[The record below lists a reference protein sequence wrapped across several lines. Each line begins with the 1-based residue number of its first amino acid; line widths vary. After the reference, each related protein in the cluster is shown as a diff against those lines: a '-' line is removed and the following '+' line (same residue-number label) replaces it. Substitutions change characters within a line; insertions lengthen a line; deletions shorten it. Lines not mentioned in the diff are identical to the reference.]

1 MMGMKTP
8 CEEMFKEIL
17 PAIRALIVK
26 DLVERHHLNQVE
38 VAERLGI
45 TQPAVSQY
53 LRSLRGTS
61 RVRALRKRSDF
72 MKSLR
77 KLSDAV
83 AAGKM
88 RGVQIAKEYCNLC
101 AMLRKKRATFE

>member
-1 MMGMKTP
+1 MLFDKMKPP
-8 CEEMFKEIL
+8 CEEIFKDVL
-17 PAIRALIVK
+17 PTIRAILVK
-26 DLVERHHLNQVE
+26 DLVERHNLNQVE

-61 RVRALRKRSDF
+61 RAGALLKRSDF

-77 KLSDAV
+77 ELSDAI
-83 AAGKM
+83 AGGEM
-88 RGVQIAKEYCNLC
+88 RGIQMAEKYCNLC
-101 AMLRKKRATFE
+101 AMLRKEK